1 MGVESRDL
9 NRTTG
14 GVGMDEPQD
23 DILGQLQDYG
33 LKARLTSLEHVGSMG
48 DELLSLMNQGLI
60 GEEFGRINLDRMGF
74 DHTTIMPKARSI
86 LVVASPQSMT
96 RLYFE
101 YQGEMH
107 CITLPPTYVHRELHE
122 KVKKALN
129 AVLPQHGYD
138 YKGVRLP
145 LKMLAASTGLGMYG
159 RNNICYV
166 QGMGSFFGLCAF
178 YADIPCTSDSW
189 TDKAM
194 MPECAGC
201 SECIE
206 ACPTGS
212 ISAARSVIDASK
224 CLTYFNERE
233 DSFPVW
239 VKPHWH
245 NAIIG
250 CMRCQLAC
258 PQNEGFLDKV
268 EHEVTFDAA
277 ETSILLE
284 GKSLPELPD
293 PLREK
298 LDQLSLVDC
307 YSVLSRNLSSL
318 LNGRSCGFGSD

>member
-1 MGVESRDL
+1 M
-9 NRTTG
+9 NFITG

-23 DILGQLQDYG
+23 TILGRLQDYG
-33 LKARLTSLEHVGSMG
+33 FKARLTSLEHIGSVG
-48 DELLSLMNQGLI
+48 DELLSLMSQGLI
-60 GEEFGRINLDRMGF
+60 GEEFYKSTFSRMGF
-74 DHTTIMPKARSI
+74 DYATIMPRATSI
-86 LVVASPQSMT
+86 LVVASPQPMST
-96 RLYFE
+96 LYFE
-101 YQGEMH
+101 YQGKMH
-107 CITLPPTYVHRELHE
+107 CVILPPTYVHRELYE

-129 AVLPQHGYD
+129 AVLPQYGYD
-138 YKGVRLP
+138 YKGVHLP

-166 QGMGSFFGLCAF
+166 QGMGSFFGLSAF
-178 YADIPCTSDSW
+178 YTNIPCTSDSW

-201 SECIE
+201 SLCIE

-224 CLTYFNERE
+224 CLTHFNERK

-239 VKPHWH
+239 IEPHWH

-250 CMRCQLAC
+250 CMRCQLIC
-258 PQNEGFLDKV
+258 PQNEGFLGKV

-277 ETSILLE
+277 ETSLLLE
-284 GKSLPELPD
+284 GKSPPELPD
-293 PLREK
+293 PLRAK
-298 LDQLSLVDC
+298 LDQLCLVDW

-318 LNGRSCGFGSD
+318 LNRRSYGS